1 MPALPF
7 AAALVVLLAAPA
19 TPTASAQTA
28 RTQARFSATEQK
40 AAARITPASISGPIR
55 FLSDDLLEGRKPGSV
70 GADLAVKYLAAELET
85 AGYLPGVP
93 ASGNEAASF
102 FQPVPLITLQGHPP
116 AQITFRGNGG
126 EVQLSSMKGVQSDLR
141 INPDAHVELARLTD
155 AELVFV
161 GYGIVAPEYGWDDYK
176 DVDVRG
182 KIAVIMNFNPPF
194 AGEGVRLWYG
204 RWDYKYLTAAA
215 HGAAGALVIHTTPS
229 AGYPWQVV
237 TSSNTGTRIDLPP
250 GNEKRMQFQGWVSE
264 DAARRLAGLNGLD
277 LDKLRRDAQQKSFRP
292 VPMGVRTSFEMPIDR
307 KETPS
312 ANVVGILPGTDPQS
326 RNEAVVFTAHW
337 DHLGRDPN
345 VPPGRDGIYN
355 GALDNASGCAQML
368 SVARAATEAPPKR
381 SLVFL
386 FVTAEEQG
394 LLGSKWYAQH
404 PTIPAGRIAANIN
417 ADSVNKWG
425 RTTDIGILGL
435 GKSSLDGVVREVA
448 AAQGRTVHGDPFPD
462 RGAFY
467 RSDQFEL
474 ARVGVP
480 VVHAHGGPDY
490 VGRPPGWGQQQH
502 EDFERRDYH
511 QVSDEYHGDWD
522 LSGAVEDAQL
532 DLLVGLR
539 VASAP
544 ALPQWKPGDEFEKA
558 RKTAA
563 R

>member
-1 MPALPF
+1 MPVLPLV
-7 AAALVVLLAAPA
+7 AILVVLAAPA
-19 TPTASAQTA
+19 TPSTAQAG
-28 RTQARFSATEQK
+28 RTQAKLSASERA

-70 GADLAVKYLAAELET
+70 GAELAVKYLAAELET
-85 AGYLPGVP
+85 IGYQPGVP
-93 ASGNEAASF
+93 ASGNQPAAF
-102 FQPVPLITLQGHPP
+102 LQPVPLVTLHGHPP
-116 AQITFRGNGG
+116 HQIAFRGSGGG
-126 EVQLSSMKGVQSDLR
+126 EVQLTALNGIQSDLR
-141 INPDAHVELARLTD
+141 IDPDAHVDLARVTD

-182 KIAVIMNFNPPF
+182 KIAVILNFNPPF

-215 HGAAGALVIHTTPS
+215 HGAAGALVIHTTQS
-229 AGYPWQVV
+229 AGYPWQVL
-237 TSSNTGTRIDLPP
+237 SASADSTRIDLPP
-250 GNEKRMQFQGWVSE
+250 GNEKKMQFEGWVTE
-264 DAARRLAGLNGLD
+264 DGARKIAALNGLD
-277 LDKLRRDAQQKSFRP
+277 LDKLRAGAQQKSFRP
-292 VPMGVRTSFEMPIDR
+292 VPMGVRTSFDMPIDR
-307 KETPS
+307 KVTPS
-312 ANVVGILPGTDPQS
+312 ANVVGTLPGTDPQL

-337 DHLGRDPN
+337 DHLGRNAN
-345 VPPGRDGIYN
+345 VPPGKDGIYN
-355 GALDNASGCAQML
+355 GALDNASGCALML

-381 SLVFL
+381 SLVFV

-404 PTIPAGRIAANIN
+404 PTVPAGRIAANIN
-417 ADSVNKWG
+417 ADSINKWG
-425 RTTDIGILGL
+425 RTTDVGLLGL
-435 GKSSLDGVVREVA
+435 GKSSLDNVVKEVA

-480 VVHAHGGPDY
+480 VVHARGGPDY
-490 VGRPPGWGQQQH
+490 VGRPAGWGQQQQ
-502 EDFERRDYH
+502 EEFERHDYH
-511 QVSDEYHGDWD
+511 QVTDEYHGDWD
-522 LSGAVEDAQL
+522 LSGAVQDGQL
-532 DLLVGLR
+532 DLIVGLR
-539 VASAP
+539 VANAP
-544 ALPQWKPGDEFEKA
+544 GMPQWTPGDEFEKA